1 MRKLHFRL
9 FLSIFAAVALLLSA
23 HTAVAEELQC
33 GSAYDIIPVPA
44 QITKAKGTLSL
55 PDSDV
60 KVYIQ
65 GASSSAL
72 ADFIQAS
79 ALKTVPAKN
88 RSKAH
93 IAITIG
99 GKAGKQ
105 IAAEGYSLTITP
117 KRIDICA
124 STETGA
130 FYAVQTLLQITHL
143 GSLRTIE

>member
-60 KVYIQ
+60 
-65 GASSSAL
+65 
-72 ADFIQAS
+72 
-79 ALKTVPAKN
+79 
-88 RSKAH
+88 
-93 IAITIG
+93 
-99 GKAGKQ
+99 
-105 IAAEGYSLTITP
+105 
-117 KRIDICA
+117 
-124 STETGA
+124 
-130 FYAVQTLLQITHL
+130 
-143 GSLRTIE
+143 